1 VAQIFAPSLPSE
13 NIQTKA
19 PLMYEFLF
27 YGLLAFKE
35 LGRRN
40 ESVQVSVGDDVVN
53 QSSGFGHSSPLE
65 QYESR

>member
-1 VAQIFAPSLPSE
+1 
-13 NIQTKA
+13 
-19 PLMYEFLF
+19 LF

-40 ESVQVSVGDDVVN
+40 ESVQVSVGDDGVN
-53 QSSGFGHSSPLE
+53 QSSGWGHSSPLE